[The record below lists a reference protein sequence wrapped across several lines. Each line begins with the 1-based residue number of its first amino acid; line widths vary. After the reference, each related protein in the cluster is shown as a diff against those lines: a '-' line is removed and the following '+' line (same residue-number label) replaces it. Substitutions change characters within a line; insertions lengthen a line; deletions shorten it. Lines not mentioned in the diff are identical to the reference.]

1 MKTWSAPCFDIA
13 FIAGF
18 DTELRGRRS
27 LQFDAWRGLQR
38 ARPAESGRS
47 GQQAGIARA
56 AKTLEELGATIVGA
70 SFDTV
75 EEQKRFADE
84 QGFSFALISDP
95 DRKIGELYGT
105 ARAADDPAVGFC
117 KRTSFLISPDGLI
130 AAIWD
135 QDSITDFQ
143 THGDEVLSEIR
154 SHS

>member
-1 MKTWSAPCFDIA
+1 MQ
-13 FIAGF
+13 G
-18 DTELRGRRS
+18 EGLRDRVS
-27 LQFDAWRGLQR
+27 EF
-38 ARPAESGRS
+38 S
-47 GQQAGIARA
+47 
-56 AKTLEELGATIVGA
+56 ELGATIVGA

-105 ARAADDPAVGFC
+105 ARAEDDPAVGFP